1 MKGFVYVKAQW
12 KDNGP
17 KLPPIKSENLLKLQ
31 KIKKNRRVF
40 DVDEGKAMLM
50 KQLYIDVNDPRNQ
63 VILKLIKETK
73 NEFIIKLLADDAK
86 NLLSDV
92 VPFRHKLLLARSLE
106 PGLFSKKTKCIP
118 LLETEIVDPDCQ
130 ENKEYLQIL
139 EHLFRREA
147 YAKYLNVKPEMQ
159 KEDQVDTMD
168 TMFDMYD
175 AGTTLRRQ

>member
-1 MKGFVYVKAQW
+1 
-12 KDNGP
+12 
-17 KLPPIKSENLLKLQ
+17 
-31 KIKKNRRVF
+31 
-40 DVDEGKAMLM
+40 M

-106 PGLFSKKTKCIP
+106 PGLFSKKNRCIP
-118 LLETEIVDPDCQ
+118 LLETEIVDPECQ
-130 ENKEYLQIL
+130 ENKEYLKIL
-139 EHLFRREA
+139 ENLFRREA
-147 YAKYLNVKPEMQ
+147 YAKYLNVKPEME
-159 KEDQVDTMD
+159 KKDQVDTMD

-175 AGTTLRRQ
+175 AGTTLRRNQIMEKINKRKMQSNH